1 MASGAVPV
9 IRHWPG
15 AETIYDQR
23 WIRDSPAEM
32 AAAIASVSADE
43 ASWRAAGALARE
55 QAGAFDIESVARTWH
70 ALLTENR
77 PASGASG
84 PVYQTAGR

>member
-1 MASGAVPV
+1 V

-23 WIRDSPAEM
+23 WIRESPPEM

-55 QAGAFDIESVARTWH
+55 QARAFDLESVARAWH
-70 ALLTENR
+70 GLLTENL
-77 PASGASG
+77 PAGAAGG
-84 PVYQTAGR
+84 PVYQTALR